1 MIQTVK
7 PITAP
12 VVLVPTWITDLHTIS
27 RGRNI
32 DPTHN
37 HLGTMTLLGHPHLR
51 VIEYVSDI
59 DHGSVA
65 TRYTRVGRL
74 WSALRSIGELQKR
87 AQTSQQD
94 EALVEHGRSEVCCN
108 CVISHT
114 HK

>member
-12 VVLVPTWITDLHTIS
+12 VVLVPTWVTDLHTIS

-32 DPTHN
+32 DP
-37 HLGTMTLLGHPHLR
+37 LGTMTLLGHPHLR
-51 VIEYVSDI
+51 VIKHVSDV

-74 WSALRSIGELQKR
+74 WSALRSI
-87 AQTSQQD
+87 
-94 EALVEHGRSEVCCN
+94 
-108 CVISHT
+108 
-114 HK
+114 